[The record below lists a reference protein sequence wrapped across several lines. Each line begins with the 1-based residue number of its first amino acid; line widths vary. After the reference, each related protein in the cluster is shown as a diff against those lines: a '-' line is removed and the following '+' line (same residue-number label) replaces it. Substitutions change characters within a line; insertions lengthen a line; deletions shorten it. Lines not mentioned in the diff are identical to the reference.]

1 MPTSPDLSL
10 IVPAYREGERLAG
23 TLDAIVSYLERSPDA
38 FEIIVA
44 ADGDDATRREA
55 ERRGRADRRIVVT
68 GSPAR
73 RGKGRAVREGMAL
86 ARGRVIGYL
95 DGDGQVPV
103 EELAKLL
110 CWLEAGWDI
119 AVGSRALPGSQ
130 IEGRRPLH
138 RRVGSVVFAALAR
151 RFCGLR
157 GLRDP
162 QCGLKVF
169 RAEVARE
176 LFARQRID
184 GYLFDL
190 ELLVLARASGYRT
203 REVPIRW
210 RAEGGSRFDA
220 LRGSPRILLDL
231 ARIVLQRAWDPSPA
245 AGRAAG
251 GSRAASTRSAAS

>member
-10 IVPAYREGERLAG
+10 IVPAYREAERLAE
-23 TLDAIVSYLERSPDA
+23 TLDAIVSYLERGPNT

-44 ADGDDATRREA
+44 ADGDDATRGEA
-55 ERRGRADRRIVVT
+55 ERRARADPRIVLT

-73 RGKGRAVREGMAL
+73 RGKGRAVREGVAL
-86 ARGRVIGYL
+86 ARGRLIGYL

-119 AVGSRALPGSQ
+119 AVGSRALPGSR

-138 RRVGSVVFAALAR
+138 RRVGSTVFGALVR

-157 GLRDP
+157 ALRDT

-184 GYLFDL
+184 GYLFDV
-190 ELLVLARASGYRT
+190 ELLVHARARGYRT
-203 REVPIRW
+203 REVAIRW
-210 RAEGGSRFDA
+210 RADGDSRFDA
-220 LRGSPRILLDL
+220 LSGSPRILLDL
-231 ARIVLQRAWDPSPA
+231 ARIVLQRAWGASPPGGVA
-245 AGRAAG
+245 APA
-251 GSRAASTRSAAS
+251 SRAASTRSAAS